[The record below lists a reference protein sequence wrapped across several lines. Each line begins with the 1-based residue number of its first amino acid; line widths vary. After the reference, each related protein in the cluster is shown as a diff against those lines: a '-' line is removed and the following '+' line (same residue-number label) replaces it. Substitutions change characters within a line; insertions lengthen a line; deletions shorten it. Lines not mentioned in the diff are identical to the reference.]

1 MEKRYFPFSEYLKNK
16 FGQSV
21 RKICIDGG
29 FTCPNRDGRVGRGG
43 CIYCNNTGFNPNLRQ
58 ERLSVKEQVLQGIEY
73 MKKRYGARK
82 FIVYFQPFSNTYAD
96 LETLKNLYSDAVSRE
111 DVVGLAVGTRPDCV
125 PNEVLD
131 YLQSYTKKYEVWLEY
146 GLQSAHDRTLFLINR
161 GHTFSQFIDAIDRTK
176 DRGIKICVHVILG
189 LPGESE
195 QDMMETA
202 TALSRMKIVKYK
214 IELKELQEMAANSF
228 GNLVK
233 AVVDTEN
240 EIMAVDAELHSDEEA
255 LLLEN
260 GSKQNDLWG
269 INLYPG
275 IEGDSFIEFD
285 SMINLRPSQG
295 NRSRGIDDIEIRQ
308 KVKAIVDKL
317 VAK

>member
-1 MEKRYFPFSEYLKNK
+1 MEKKYFPFSEYLKGK
-16 FGQSV
+16 FGTGV

-73 MKKRYGARK
+73 MNKRYGAKK

-96 LETLKNLYSDAVSRE
+96 LETLKSLYSDAVSHE

-131 YLQSYTKKYEVWLEY
+131 YMQSFSKKYEVWIEY

-161 GHTFSQFIDAIDRTK
+161 GHTFSQFVDAIERTK
-176 DRGIKICVHVILG
+176 GRDIKICVHVILG
-189 LPGESE
+189 LPGENE

-202 TALSRMKIVKYK
+202 MSLSRMKIDGIKIHNLHVVK
-214 IELKELQEMAANSF
+214 
-228 GNLVK
+228 G
-233 AVVDTEN
+233 T
-240 EIMAVDAELHSDEEA
+240 
-255 LLLEN
+255 LLEKMFLN
-260 GSKQNDLWG
+260 GECPVLTLEEYVRLACNFLELLPPETVVQRLCGDAPEDLLIAPQWCRNKSRV
-269 INLYPG
+269 ISE
-275 IEGDSFIEFD
+275 IDKEFIRRN
-285 SMINLRPSQG
+285 SWQGSQF
-295 NRSRGIDDIEIRQ
+295 NRVSLNTG
-308 KVKAIVDKL
+308 
-317 VAK
+317 

>member
-16 FGQSV
+16 FGTGV
-21 RKICIDGG
+21 RKICVDGG

-43 CIYCNNTGFNPNLRQ
+43 CIYCNNAGFNPNLRQ

-96 LETLKNLYSDAVSRE
+96 LETLKNLYSDAVSHE

-131 YLQSYTKKYEVWLEY
+131 YIQSYTQKYEVWLEY

-161 GHTFSQFIDAIDRTK
+161 GHTFSQFIDAIERTK
-176 DRGIKICVHVILG
+176 SRGIKICVHVILG
-189 LPGESE
+189 LPGENE

-202 TALSRMKIVKYK
+202 AAISRMKIDGIKLHNLHVVKGTVLEKMFLNGECGILTLEEYVRLVCNFL
-214 IELKELQEMAANSF
+214 ELLPPE
-228 GNLVK
+228 
-233 AVVDTEN
+233 VV
-240 EIMAVDAELHSDEEA
+240 VQRLCGDAPED
-255 LLLEN
+255 LLLAPQWCRNKSLVLSE
-260 GSKQNDLWG
+260 
-269 INLYPG
+269 
-275 IEGDSFIEFD
+275 
-285 SMINLRPSQG
+285 
-295 NRSRGIDDIEIRQ
+295 
-308 KVKAIVDKL
+308 VDKEFIRRNSWQGSQL
-317 VAK
+317 NRVSLNTG